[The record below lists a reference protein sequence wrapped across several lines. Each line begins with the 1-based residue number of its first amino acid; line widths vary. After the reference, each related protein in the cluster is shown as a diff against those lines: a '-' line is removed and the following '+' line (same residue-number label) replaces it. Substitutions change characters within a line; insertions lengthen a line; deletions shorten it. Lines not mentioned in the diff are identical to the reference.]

1 MQIIGKGGK
10 RRVVNL
16 YKDDMELIDLYLYL
30 RGNIKGEYLFI
41 SLSTNSRGNRLSTQ
55 SIEKII
61 RDGGIKA

>member
-16 YKDDMELIDLYLYL
+16 YKDDIELIDLYLFL
-30 RGNIKGEYLFI
+30 RKNIHSEYLFI
-41 SLSTNSRGNRLSTQ
+41 SLSKNSRGNRLSTQ

-61 RDGGIKA
+61 RDGGKKA